1 MNRYTLEALGT
12 LEVAATS
19 DVGTVRQNNEDSWS
33 VDPAS
38 GGVLLIVADGMGGA
52 AAGEVASHLAVTL
65 LPKIFIQKLQT
76 GPAVDPGA
84 AMESAFQETNTQIV
98 SEAHA
103 EEARKGMGTTC
114 TAVWVS
120 PKGTWVGHVGDSRAY
135 LINGSAFHQL
145 TEDHTWGAQM
155 RRMSKGIQDIPP
167 QADHVLTECLGV
179 DRSLQVQIL
188 KRAPMS
194 EGEILL
200 LCSDGVHGQIE
211 PSDIKKTLSENPE
224 KAVAELIDQANSAG
238 GVDNATAVVAQLG

>member
-1 MNRYTLEALGT
+1 LNRYTLEALGT

-38 GGVLLIVADGMGGA
+38 GGVLVIVADGMGGA

-65 LPKIFIQKLQT
+65 LPKIFIEKLQT

-98 SEAHA
+98 SQAHA

-114 TAVWVS
+114 TAVWIS
-120 PKGTWVGHVGDSRAY
+120 SRGTWLGHVGDSRAY
-135 LINGSAFHQL
+135 LINGGDFHQL
-145 TEDHTWGAQM
+145 TDDHTWGAQM

-179 DRSLQVQIL
+179 DRSLNVQIL
-188 KRAPMS
+188 NRAPMAS
-194 EGEILL
+194 GEGLM
-200 LCSDGVHGQIE
+200 LCSDGVHGQIDPRE
-211 PSDIKKTLSENPE
+211 MQLSSSKEPE
-224 KAVAELIDQANSAG
+224 KAVLELIEKANGAG
-238 GVDNATAVVAQLG
+238 GVDNATAVAAHLL